1 MPCIL
6 QLLLSV
12 EFVNKQHREASMEEY
27 SKLIKGRSI
36 TLKLTLKKKWFDMIS
51 SGEKKEEYRE
61 IKPYWIKRLKF
72 DIWNVRPF
80 LYVEF
85 RNGYMKDS
93 PRIKV
98 ELKKIMIGKGREE
111 WGAEQNKEYYILH
124 LGDVVKF

>member
-1 MPCIL
+1 
-6 QLLLSV
+6 
-12 EFVNKQHREASMEEY
+12 MEEY